1 MFHTSGLFP
10 DILYAFN
17 SILAGVITGVFL
29 LASLMQ
35 TGRLRKAVYVS
46 CGIVSLILISPI
58 AVYYSFGKPAVC
70 LLAGTLAAFFF
81 WSALC
86 YKRLCRQNRE
96 LLFCLL
102 ALLLMLAQL
111 SVTWLPVFL
120 PELLSFFFHYELEI
134 SGSPIILFYLSL
146 SLGIPLL
153 FASYLP
159 RRDILRR
166 TDRAAVVVS
175 AAAFAAVVCGLVL
188 SFQDRLADGLLVA
201 LDLTVCLLTAAAYVL
216 LLLAGKKT
224 VRDPSESLP
233 ETKTERDSAG

>member
-1 MFHTSGLFP
+1 MFHNSGLFP
-10 DILYAFN
+10 DILYVFN
-17 SILAGVITGVFL
+17 SILVSVITGMFL
-29 LASLMQ
+29 YDSILKIAHI
-35 TGRLRKAVYVS
+35 RKAVYVS
-46 CGIVSLILISPI
+46 CGSISLVFILP
-58 AVYYSFGKPAVC
+58 VAVC
-70 LLAGTLAAFFF
+70 GGFIHPVY
-81 WSALC
+81 ALPPGMLVVSFLWGVFL
-86 YKRLCRQNRE
+86 YERLWRQNRAR
-96 LLFCLL
+96 LICIL
-102 ALLLMLAQL
+102 ALMLM
-111 SVTWLPVFL
+111 SVQIVLTWLPVFL

>member
-1 MFHTSGLFP
+1 MFLTSGLFP

-120 PELLSFFFHYELEI
+120 PDILSFFSITNWRF
-134 SGSPIILFYLSL
+134 
-146 SLGIPLL
+146 
-153 FASYLP
+153 
-159 RRDILRR
+159 R
-166 TDRAAVVVS
+166 
-175 AAAFAAVVCGLVL
+175 
-188 SFQDRLADGLLVA
+188 
-201 LDLTVCLLTAAAYVL
+201 
-216 LLLAGKKT
+216 
-224 VRDPSESLP
+224 VRQ
-233 ETKTERDSAG
+233 

>member
-1 MFHTSGLFP
+1 MFITSGLFP
-10 DILYAFN
+10 DILYVFN
-17 SILAGVITGVFL
+17 SILVSVITGMFL
-29 LASLMQ
+29 YDSILKIAHI
-35 TGRLRKAVYVS
+35 RKAVYVS
-46 CGIVSLILISPI
+46 CGSISLVFILP
-58 AVYYSFGKPAVC
+58 VAVC
-70 LLAGTLAAFFF
+70 GGFIHPVY
-81 WSALC
+81 ALPPGMLVVSFLWGVFL
-86 YKRLCRQNRE
+86 YERLWRQNRAR
-96 LLFCLL
+96 LICIL
-102 ALLLMLAQL
+102 ALMLM
-111 SVTWLPVFL
+111 SVQIVLTWLPVFL

-188 SFQDRLADGLLVA
+188 GFQDRLADGLLVA

-224 VRDPSESLP
+224 DSDLSESLP
-233 ETKTERDSAG
+233 ETTPERDSAG

>member
-10 DILYAFN
+10 DILYVFN
-17 SILAGVITGVFL
+17 SILVSVITGMFL
-29 LASLMQ
+29 YDSILKIAHI
-35 TGRLRKAVYVS
+35 RKAVYVS
-46 CGIVSLILISPI
+46 CGSISLVFILP
-58 AVYYSFGKPAVC
+58 VAVC
-70 LLAGTLAAFFF
+70 GGFIHPVY
-81 WSALC
+81 ALPPGMLVVSFLWGVFL
-86 YKRLCRQNRE
+86 YERLWRQNRAR
-96 LLFCLL
+96 LICIL
-102 ALLLMLAQL
+102 ALMLM
-111 SVTWLPVFL
+111 SVQIVLTWLPVFL